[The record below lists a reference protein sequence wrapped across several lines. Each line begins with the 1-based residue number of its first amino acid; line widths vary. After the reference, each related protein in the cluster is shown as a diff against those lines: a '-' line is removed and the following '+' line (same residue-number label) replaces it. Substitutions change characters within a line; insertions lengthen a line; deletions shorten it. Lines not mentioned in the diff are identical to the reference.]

1 MDWSMP
7 MDQED
12 REVLAKLRQQF
23 TACCAGIAANGRS
36 AESVAAAV
44 ALHLAA
50 MTSADLPPAA
60 QPIWS
65 NRVAR
70 PLKADATKPL
80 APRAVHSIRSW
91 PSSRADELAVAL
103 AEIEAVLVDVE
114 NEALHEAIYVEIS
127 RAYS

>member
-23 TACCAGIAANGRS
+23 TDCCAKMAANERS
-36 AESVAAAV
+36 TEAVAAAI

-50 MTSADLPPAA
+50 VTRANLPPAA
-60 QPIWS
+60 LPIWTD
-65 NRVAR
+65 RIAR
-70 PLKADATKPL
+70 PLKADAAKPL
-80 APRAVHSIRSW
+80 TPRALGSIRSW
-91 PSSRADELAVAL
+91 PSSRAMDLASAI
-103 AEIEAVLVDVE
+103 AEIEAILVDVE